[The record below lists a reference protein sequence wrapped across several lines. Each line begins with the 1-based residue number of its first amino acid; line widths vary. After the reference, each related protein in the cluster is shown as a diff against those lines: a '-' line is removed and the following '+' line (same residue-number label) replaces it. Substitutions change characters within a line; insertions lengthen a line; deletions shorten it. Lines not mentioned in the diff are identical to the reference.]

1 MSRKREPMRR
11 IKEVLRLAQVE
22 GLSDRQIAGAANMKR
37 STVRDYILRARQA
50 GLAWSCIT
58 EMSDD
63 DLERKL
69 FPPIT
74 GSEPRKP
81 TPNMGEIHR
90 ELHKK
95 SVTLQLLW
103 DEYRDQHPD
112 GYGYSRFCEL
122 YQAFAKSVDLS
133 MRQVHRAGEKLF
145 VDYSGLTASVV
156 NPKTGEIRAAQIFVG
171 VMGASNFTYAEATWT
186 QGLADWTASHVRMFQ
201 YLNGV
206 PAILVPDNLKSGVT
220 KAWFY
225 DPVINPT
232 YQRLAEHYNV
242 VVLPTRARKPRDKA
256 KAEAGVLL
264 VQRWILAALRNRTFF
279 SLHELNLAIRELL
292 ERLNDKP
299 FRKLEGCR
307 RSMFELLDRPLLKPL
322 PATPYEFDAWKKARV
337 NVDYHV
343 ELDGHRYSVP
353 YQMYGNEVEIR
364 STATIID
371 VYFRGRRIASHPRS
385 GHKGGYTTLTEHMP
399 ARHRAQA
406 EWTPARLIEWARS
419 SGQGVAD
426 LIEAIMASKQHPEQ
440 GFRGCLGIMRLGK
453 KVGKDRLAA
462 ACRRALAIGG
472 LSYRSV
478 LTILEKNQERLPIPQ
493 AASPLCVIAHEN
505 LRGAD
510 YFRDDE
516 GVCNAQ
522 PTNH

>member
-1 MSRKREPMRR
+1 MSRKREPMRK

-37 STVRDYILRARQA
+37 STVRDYLLRAKHA
-50 GLAWSCIT
+50 DIDWLTIA
-58 EMSDD
+58 EMSDE

-69 FPPIT
+69 FPPF
-74 GSEPRKP
+74 SSNEQRKP
-81 TPNMGEIHR
+81 VPNMGEIHQ
-90 ELHKK
+90 ELRRKG
-95 SVTLQLLW
+95 VTLQRLW
-103 DEYRDQHPD
+103 EEYRDRCPD

-122 YQAFAKSVDLS
+122 YQQFAKGVDLS

-145 VDYSGLTASVV
+145 VDYSGLTAPVV
-156 NPKTGEIRAAQIFVG
+156 SPRTGEIREAQIFVA

-242 VVLPTRARKPRDKA
+242 VVLPTRAKKPRDKA
-256 KAEAGVLL
+256 KVEAGVLL

-299 FRKLEGCR
+299 FRKLEGSR
-307 RSMFELLDRPLLKPL
+307 RSLFELLDKPLLKPL
-322 PATPYEFDAWKKARV
+322 PTVPYEFDAWKKAKV
-337 NVDYHV
+337 NIDYHV

-353 YQMYGNEVEIR
+353 YQLYGNEIEIR
-364 STATIID
+364 STSSIVEI
-371 VYFRGRRIASHPRS
+371 YLRGKRVASHPRNAA
-385 GHKGGYTTLTEHMP
+385 KGGYTTTSEHMP
-399 ARHRAQA
+399 PNHRAQA
-406 EWTPARLIEWARS
+406 EWTPVRLVDWARH
-419 SGQGVAD
+419 SGPGVAE
-426 LIEAIMASKQHPEQ
+426 LIEAIMTSKQHPEQ

-453 KVGKDRLAA
+453 KVGSERLSA

-478 LTILEKNQERLPIPQ
+478 LTILEKNQDRLSLPQATPSLPI
-493 AASPLCVIAHEN
+493 LAHEN
-505 LRGAD
+505 LRGPD
-510 YFRDDE
+510 YFQDE
-516 GVCNAQ
+516 RGEGDAL